1 MNVVNTAKAFGCHDV
16 VQFDDEPTPKH
27 LDYLDL
33 LKVSGRGSLK
43 VNAVAEF
50 QSRPLLYIVS
60 GDHLRDIDNN
70 QMLDF
75 QCLLANRGE
84 RAYLGILSPGEL
96 NVYPV
101 NLDRS
106 VLVNS
111 RNRTIKKN
119 SPEAPLFFQSVV
131 NGVFTLEG
139 QPEAPDHVF
148 KTILD
153 LMTKSSKTLIE
164 TYNLNP
170 MDVLSF
176 LGRALFFR
184 FLWDRKIVR
193 SSELPSVCPKAE
205 SPGDCFRNV
214 KNSVETCRWLDE
226 TFNGD
231 LLPLSGGYTDVFS
244 QANEQTGGRLFL
256 HLLAILK
263 GWKHAG
269 IEAFQLPIDW
279 GDLDFAHIPIG
290 VLSQVYENFS
300 KIWDPQQ
307 REQTSAYYTPKNIAR
322 YLVDDAFEGVTDK
335 KNARILDPSCGAGI
349 FLVLTFRKLVAARWE
364 HDGKRPDTKAIQSIL
379 YNQLCGFD
387 VSESALRLAALSL
400 YITAIEL
407 NGSPRP
413 PKSLKFLKP
422 LQGMVL
428 HNHRRTEEQAT
439 KGFVLGSLSPELSKD
454 FNGYFDIVIGNPP
467 WTSLKGDKKER
478 KQHNAIFT
486 QLTRQILTDRG
497 LEEIAQTYRN
507 PDNNPD
513 LPFLW
518 RSLQWAKP
526 GGIIAMALPGRIFL
540 KQSGPGTRA
549 FNAILQGLEI
559 TGILNGSNLSDT
571 AVWPGMNQ
579 PFMLFFVRNRV
590 PDANHHFYFVT
601 PHFERLLSDKGRI
614 RIDYQ
619 SAQPVAASEAVKDS
633 RLLKTLAVG
642 TALDVEVVRKLDE
655 LEWPTVK
662 SYWES
667 QELFSGVG
675 YIISPE
681 QRPQKDASF
690 MGELPDFSPPEDGG
704 FSVDVSLL
712 PKFKDSTAQ
721 IDPDNPTAL
730 RPRRMEL
737 YTPPLLIVPE
747 SPGNSISS
755 PKSWIVREPIVFI
768 SSYYGYSAHDGM
780 EADLVIAILHLLTH
794 TELFR
799 YHLLVTSS
807 KMGAERRTFLKTSI
821 ENFPFPSI
829 DLLSKRQRQR
839 AVKLSSQ
846 LETSSSKPWKE
857 INDFIYDLY
866 GLDEYDRR
874 VVKDTLEVAEPFKE
888 ARNRANAPPIKVERS
903 AFYIELQRLLAPSF
917 DITHETVS
925 INEVEIVKQDI
936 LSPWH
941 FFAVSSP
948 STSASLT
955 QAAQKRLISQI
966 TKEANKT
973 GCSRVV
979 VREKGLLLVGIIGQ
993 YRYWTLSRAR
1003 LCALDILRH
1012 HLDAFPMGKK

>member
-1 MNVVNTAKAFGCHDV
+1 MNVVNTVKAFGCHDV
-16 VQFDDEPTPKH
+16 VQLDGEPTPRH
-27 LDYLDL
+27 LEYLDL
-33 LKVSGRGSLK
+33 LKVSGRRSLK

-60 GDHLRDIDNN
+60 NDQIRDIDNN
-70 QMLDF
+70 RILDF

-111 RNRTIKKN
+111 RNKTIKKN

-205 SPGDCFRNV
+205 SSGDCFRNI

-231 LLPLSGGYTDVFS
+231 LLPFSGGYTDVFS

-300 KIWDPQQ
+300 KIWDSQQ
-307 REQTSAYYTPKNIAR
+307 TEQTSAYYTPKNIAR

-335 KNARILDPSCGAGI
+335 KDARILDPSCGAGI
-349 FLVLTFRKLVAARWE
+349 FLVLAFRKLVAARWE
-364 HDGKRPDTKAIQSIL
+364 HDGKRPDTKTIQSIL

-413 PKSLKFLKP
+413 PKSLRFLEP
-422 LQGMVL
+422 LQGIVL
-428 HNHRRTEEQAT
+428 HNHRQTEEQT
-439 KGFVLGSLSPELSKD
+439 TRGFVLGSLRPELSKD
-454 FNGYFDIVIGNPP
+454 FDARFDMVIGNPP
-467 WTSLKGDKKER
+467 WTSLKGENEEIKKEI
-478 KQHNAIFT
+478 QAHNKVFT
-486 QLTRQILTDRG
+486 KLTRQILTDRG

-518 RSLQWAKP
+518 RSIQWAKP

-540 KQSGPGTRA
+540 KQSEPGTRA
-549 FNAILQGLEI
+549 FNAILRGVEI
-559 TGILNGSNLSDT
+559 TGILNGSNLSDS
-571 AVWPGMNQ
+571 AVWPDMNEA
-579 PFMLFFVRNRV
+579 FMLFFARNRV
-590 PDANHHFYFVT
+590 PAADHYFYFVT
-601 PHFERLLSDKGRI
+601 PHFEKHLNDKGRI

-619 SAQPVAASEAVKDS
+619 SAQPVGASEVAKDS

-642 TALDVEVVRKLDE
+642 TALDVEVVRKLDD
-655 LEWPTVK
+655 LEWPTVE

-667 QELFSGVG
+667 QGLYSGVG
-675 YIISPE
+675 YILSPK
-681 QRPQKDASF
+681 QDQYDVSF
-690 MGELPDFSPPEDGG
+690 MRKLPNFVPPENGC
-704 FSVDVSLL
+704 FSVDVSSLL
-712 PKFKDSTAQ
+712 EFGHS
-721 IDPDNPTAL
+721 TAL
-730 RPRRMEL
+730 RPRCIEL

-747 SPGNSISS
+747 SPGSS
-755 PKSWIVREPIVFI
+755 LFAPKSWIVREPIVFR
-768 SSYYGYSAHDGM
+768 SSYYGFSAHNSN
-780 EADLVIAILHLLTH
+780 EADLVMALLHLLTH

-799 YHLLVTSS
+799 YHVLITSS

-846 LETSSSKPWKE
+846 LETASNKPWKK
-857 INDFIYDLY
+857 INDFIFDLY
-866 GLDEYDRR
+866 GIDEYDRQ

-888 ARNRANAPPIKVERS
+888 AKDRANAPPLETERND
-903 AFYIELQRLLAPSF
+903 FYIELQRLLAPSF
-917 DITHETVS
+917 NITHETVS
-925 INEVEIVKQDI
+925 IDEVEIAKQDI

-941 FFAVSSP
+941 FFAVSSS

-955 QAAQKRLISQI
+955 QPAQKRLISQI

-979 VREKGLLLVGIIGQ
+979 VHGKGRLLVGIIGQ

-1012 HLDAFPMGKK
+1012 HLDAFPMRKS

>member
-1 MNVVNTAKAFGCHDV
+1 MNIVNSVKAFGCHDV
-16 VQFDDEPTPKH
+16 VQLDGEPTPKH
-27 LDYLDL
+27 LEYLDL
-33 LKVSGRGSLK
+33 LKISGRDRLK

-60 GDHLRDIDNN
+60 NDQILDDHNK
-70 QMLDF
+70 MLDL

-96 NVYPV
+96 NVYPI

-106 VLVNS
+106 ILDNS
-111 RNRTIKKN
+111 RNRTIRKN

-131 NGVFTLEG
+131 NGIFTLEG
-139 QPEAPDHVF
+139 QSEDPDHVF
-148 KTILD
+148 KAILD
-153 LMTKSSKTLIE
+153 LMTKSSKILIE
-164 TYNLNP
+164 TYTLNP
-170 MDVLSF
+170 MDVLSY

-193 SSELPSVCPKAE
+193 SSELPSICPQAE
-205 SPGDCFRNV
+205 SPGDCFCNI

-231 LLPLSGGYTDVFS
+231 LLPLSGDYTEVFKK
-244 QANEQTGGRLFL
+244 ADKQTDGRLFL
-256 HLLAILK
+256 HLQAILM

-269 IEAFQLPIDW
+269 NEAFQLPIDW
-279 GDLDFAHIPIG
+279 GDLDFAYIPIG

-300 KIWDPQQ
+300 KIWDSQQ

-322 YLVDDAFEGVTDK
+322 YLVDDAFEGIADK

-413 PKSLKFLKP
+413 PKSLKFPEP
-422 LQGMVL
+422 LQGIVL
-428 HNHRRTEEQAT
+428 YNHRRPEEHAT

-454 FNGYFDIVIGNPP
+454 FNNCFDIVIGNPP

-478 KQHNAIFT
+478 KQLNAIFT
-486 QLTRQILTDRG
+486 DLTRHILTDRG
-497 LEEIAQTYRN
+497 LEEVAQKYHN

-518 RSLQWAKP
+518 KSIQWAKP

-540 KQSGPGTRA
+540 KQSEPGTHA
-549 FNAILQGLEI
+549 FNAILQGIEI
-559 TGILNGSNLSDT
+559 TGILNGSNLSDS
-571 AVWPGMNQ
+571 AVWPGMNEA
-579 PFMLFFVRNRV
+579 FMLFFARNRV
-590 PDANHHFYFVT
+590 PDADHYFYFVT
-601 PHFERLLSDKGRI
+601 PHFEKHLNDKGRI

-619 SAQPVAASEAVKDS
+619 SAQPVAASEVAKDS
-633 RLLKTLAVG
+633 RLLKALAVG

-655 LEWPTVK
+655 LKWPTVE

-667 QELFSGVG
+667 QGLYSGVG
-675 YIISPE
+675 YILSPKNQVQYDASSMRELPNFISPE
-681 QRPQKDASF
+681 
-690 MGELPDFSPPEDGG
+690 DGC
-704 FSVDVSLL
+704 FSVDMTALL
-712 PKFKDSTAQ
+712 KFGHSTAHM
-721 IDPDNPTAL
+721 
-730 RPRRMEL
+730 PRRMEL

-747 SPGNSISS
+747 SPGSS
-755 PKSWIVREPIVFI
+755 LFAPKSWIVRKPIVF
-768 SSYYGYSAHDGM
+768 SSSFYGFSTHNSKD
-780 EADLVIAILHLLTH
+780 ADHNSKNTDWIIALLHIVTH

-799 YHLLVTSS
+799 YHVLMTSS

-821 ENFPFPSI
+821 EKFPFPSI
-829 DLLSKRQRQR
+829 DLLSERQRQS
-839 AVKLSSQ
+839 AMELSSQ
-846 LETSSSKPWKE
+846 IETASSKPWDD
-857 INDFIYDLY
+857 INDFIFDLY
-866 GLDEYDRR
+866 GLDKYDRQ
-874 VVKDTLEVAEPFKE
+874 VVKDTLEVAEPFKV
-888 ARNRANAPPIKVERS
+888 AKDRANASPKETERK

-917 DITHETVS
+917 SITNETVS
-925 INEVEIVKQDI
+925 IVEIEIASQNI

-948 STSASLT
+948 TASVSLT
-955 QAAQKRLISQI
+955 QSTQKRLISQI
-966 TKEANKT
+966 TEAANKT
-973 GCSRVV
+973 GCSKVV
-979 VREKGLLLVGIIGQ
+979 VHEEGCLLVGIIGQ

-1012 HLDAFPMGKK
+1012 HLDAFPMRRS